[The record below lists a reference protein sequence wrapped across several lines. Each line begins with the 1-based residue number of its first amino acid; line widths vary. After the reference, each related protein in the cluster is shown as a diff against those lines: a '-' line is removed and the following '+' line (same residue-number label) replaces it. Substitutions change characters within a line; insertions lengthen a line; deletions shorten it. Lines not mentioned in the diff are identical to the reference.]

1 MTKALIINFL
11 STHKSELK
19 EQYGVRNIALF
30 GSYARDE
37 ATPKSDID
45 ILVDMPS
52 SFYAFFGLKAYLEK
66 HLKKN
71 IDLGMESRLR
81 SFIKEHIKDEII
93 YV

>member
-1 MTKALIINFL
+1 MTKVAILNFL
-11 STHKSELK
+11 ATHKSELQEK
-19 EQYGVRNIALF
+19 YGVRHIGLF

-52 SFYAFFGLKAYLEK
+52 SFNAFFGLKAYLEK
-66 HLKKN
+66 NFKKN
-71 IDLGMESRLR
+71 VDLGMEHKLR
-81 SFIKEHIKDEII
+81 SFIKEHIKKEII

>member
-1 MTKALIINFL
+1 MTKAFIIDFL
-11 STHKSELK
+11 STHKYELK
-19 EQYGVRNIALF
+19 EQYGVKNIALF

-52 SFYAFFGLKAYLEK
+52 SFHAFFGLKTYLEQ
-66 HLKKN
+66 HLKKS
-71 IDLGMESRLR
+71 IDLGMESKLR
-81 SFIKEHIKDEII
+81 SFIKEHIKDELI